1 MSHTQRRYD
10 RDRDRRQARDERDAT
25 RRSRCCRSSSVAK
38 RIGWAVGTCGIIALV
53 VSMTTLSG
61 PKRSPAPDRL
71 DAMSAKRVTEYVA
84 DNGIVGAALAA
95 ERAVAVR
102 DDRPLPQFVSV
113 NAIPSRPRPGTDA
126 STLRFAGVRSRDA
139 HLTTDAATT
148 DAIEQ
153 ARELI
158 VKQLERLDPPVTRRP
173 SFEAVR
179 AKYVVPNSAVT
190 VQPPD
195 DLKAEW
201 AKAKLE
207 TNRVWVQVD
216 VEVSA
221 EQVRQLRGEER
232 MIAVARIVGVLV
244 FVLAGL
250 AGFFRLDALT
260 KGHLTVALGVGL
272 ALLGTLGT
280 AGLVYV
286 VRGDASESPD
296 QTATLLEAPPQ
307 PPTPVS
313 PNR

>member
-10 RDRDRRQARDERDAT
+10 RDRDRRYARDERDSQ
-25 RRSRCCRSSSVAK
+25 RRSRCCRGSSVAK
-38 RIGWAVGTCGIIALV
+38 RIGWAVGTCGVIALLI
-53 VSMTTLSG
+53 SMTTDGG

-102 DDRPLPQFVSV
+102 DGRPHEVFVPVSV
-113 NAIPSRPRPGTDA
+113 IPSRVRPGTDG

-148 DAIEQ
+148 DAVEQ
-153 ARELI
+153 ARASI
-158 VKQLERLDPPVTRRP
+158 GKQLELLDPPVARRP
-173 SFEAVR
+173 SVEAVR

-232 MIAVARIVGVLV
+232 MIAAGRVVGVLV
-244 FVLAGL
+244 LVLAGL

-286 VRGDASESPD
+286 VRGDASEPPD
-296 QTATLLEAPPQ
+296 QPATRLEALPQ
-307 PPTPVS
+307 PTPVS

>member
-10 RDRDRRQARDERDAT
+10 RDRDRRYAREERDAT
-25 RRSRCCRSSSVAK
+25 RRSRCCRGSSVAK
-38 RIGWAVGTCGIIALV
+38 RVGWAVGTCGIIALV
-53 VSMTTLSG
+53 VSMSTDSG

-102 DDRPLPQFVSV
+102 DDRPPPQFVSV

-139 HLTTDAATT
+139 HLTGDAATT
-148 DAIEQ
+148 DAVEQ
-153 ARELI
+153 AREAI
-158 VKQLERLDPPVTRRP
+158 AKQLELLDPPVTRRP
-173 SFEAVR
+173 SFETVR
-179 AKYVVPNSAVT
+179 DKYVVPNSTIT

-195 DLKAEW
+195 DLKADW

-207 TNRVWVQVD
+207 TNRVWVRVD
-216 VEVSA
+216 VEVTA

-232 MIAVARIVGVLV
+232 TMAVGRLVAVLV
-244 FVLAGL
+244 LVLAWL

-272 ALLGTLGT
+272 AALGAAAAT
-280 AGLVYV
+280 AAVYFY
-286 VRGDASESPD
+286 RAG
-296 QTATLLEAPPQ
+296 
-307 PPTPVS
+307 
-313 PNR
+313 

>member
-10 RDRDRRQARDERDAT
+10 RDRDRRQARDERDSQ
-25 RRSRCCRSSSVAK
+25 RRSRCCRGSSVAK

-53 VSMTTLSG
+53 VSMTTG
-61 PKRSPAPDRL
+61 PAPTVRSPAPDRL

-95 ERAVAVR
+95 ERAV
-102 DDRPLPQFVSV
+102 RPPEQFVPVSV
-113 NAIPSRPRPGTDA
+113 IPSRPRPGTDA

-148 DAIEQ
+148 DAVEQ
-153 ARELI
+153 ARVEI
-158 VKQLERLDPPVTRRP
+158 GKHLERLDPPVSRRP
-173 SFEAVR
+173 SFETVR
-179 AKYVVPNSAVT
+179 AKYVVPNSTVT

-216 VEVSA
+216 VEVTA

-232 MIAVARIVGVLV
+232 TMVVGRVVGVLV
-244 FVLAGL
+244 LVLAGL

-260 KGHLTVALGVGL
+260 KGHLTAALGVGL
-272 ALLGTLGT
+272 AVLG
-280 AGLVYV
+280 AAAAIAAVYV
-286 VRGDASESPD
+286 YRAG
-296 QTATLLEAPPQ
+296 
-307 PPTPVS
+307 
-313 PNR
+313 

>member
-10 RDRDRRQARDERDAT
+10 RDRDRRYAREERDSQ
-25 RRSRCCRSSSVAK
+25 RRSRCCRGSSVAK

-53 VSMTTLSG
+53 ISLTTG
-61 PKRSPAPDRL
+61 PGPHHPPAPEQL
-71 DAMSAKRVTEYVA
+71 GSLSAKRVTEHVA

-95 ERAVAVR
+95 ERAVAAR
-102 DDRPLPQFVSV
+102 DGRPHEAFVPVSLV
-113 NAIPSRPRPGTDA
+113 PSRVRPGTDG

-148 DAIEQ
+148 DAVEQ
-153 ARELI
+153 ARVSI
-158 VKQLERLDPPVTRRP
+158 GKQLERLDPPVARRP
-173 SFEAVR
+173 SFETVR

-190 VQPPD
+190 IQPPD

-216 VEVSA
+216 VEVTA

-232 MIAVARIVGVLV
+232 TIAVGRLVGVLV
-244 FVLAGL
+244 LVLAGL

-260 KGHLTVALGVGL
+260 KGHLTAVLGVAL
-272 ALLGTLGT
+272 ALLGVLGV

-296 QTATLLEAPPQ
+296 QPATRLESPPQ
-307 PPTPVS
+307 PTPVS